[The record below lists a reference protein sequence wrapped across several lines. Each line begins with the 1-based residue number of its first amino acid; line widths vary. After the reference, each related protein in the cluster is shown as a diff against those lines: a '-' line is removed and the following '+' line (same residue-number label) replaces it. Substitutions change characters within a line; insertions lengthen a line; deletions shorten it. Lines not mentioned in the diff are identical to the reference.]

1 MAIEKLH
8 EKIRSMKNPAM
19 VDFGIQMT
27 SIPRHILDAEGDTLS
42 AYTRFCREL
51 MEGLKDSVPSV
62 RFSFDLFALLGADGL
77 NRLSELLK
85 YAADLGYYSVLEGP
99 QILSPWG
106 ADRAAEGIFGGDAY
120 PCDAL
125 LVSPYIGSDA
135 IKPFLP
141 YVREE
146 KKDLFL
152 IVRSPNKSALELQDL
167 YTGSRLAH
175 MSTAEIVNRM
185 GEGLYEKCGYSRVG
199 ASVSAGAPATLRN
212 LRSGCNRMFLL
223 VDGLDYP
230 SGNFKNS
237 SLAFDQ
243 FGYGAVLCAGPSVT
257 AAWQEAE
264 SDGTD
269 FVEHA
274 VKAAENIKRNIS
286 RYITIL

>member
-8 EKIRSMKNPAM
+8 ERIRALKNPAM

-27 SIPRHILDAEGDTLS
+27 SIPQHIMDEEKDTLAS
-42 AYTRFCREL
+42 YTRFCREL
-51 MEGLKDSVPSV
+51 LDGLKEAVPAV
-62 RFSFDLFALLGADGL
+62 RFSFDLFALLGDDGL
-77 NRLSELLK
+77 ARLSGLLK
-85 YAADLGYYSVLEGP
+85 YAADLGYYVALEGP

-106 ADRAAEGIFGGDAY
+106 ADRAAEAIFGGSCY

-125 LVSPYIGSDA
+125 IISPYIGSDA

-146 KKDLFL
+146 KKDVFL

-167 YTGSRLAH
+167 YTGSRLVH

-185 GEGLYEKCGYSRVG
+185 GEGLYEKCGYSRIG
-199 ASVSAGAPATLRN
+199 AVVSAGAPATLKN

-257 AAWQEAE
+257 AAWQETE
-264 SDGTD
+264 SDGVD
-269 FVEHA
+269 FVERA
-274 VKAAENIKRNIS
+274 VKAAENIKKNIS

>member
-8 EKIRSMKNPAM
+8 ERIRKYKNPAM

-27 SIPRHILDAEGDTLS
+27 AIPRHILEEETDTLA

-51 MEGLKDSVPSV
+51 MVGLKELVPAV
-62 RFSFDLFALLGADGL
+62 RFSFDLFALMGANGL
-77 NRLSELLK
+77 VRLSELLNF
-85 YAADLGYYSVLEGP
+85 AVELGYYVALDGP

-106 ADRAAEGIFGGDAY
+106 ADRAAEAIFGADAY

-125 LVSPYIGSDA
+125 IISPYIGSDA

-141 YVREE
+141 FVKDE

-185 GEGLYEKCGYSRVG
+185 GEGLYEKCGYSRI
-199 ASVSAGAPATLRN
+199 AAAVSAGAPATLKN

-230 SGNFKNS
+230 GGNFKNS

-243 FGYGAVLCAGPSVT
+243 FGYGAVVCAGPSVT
-257 AAWQEAE
+257 AAWQDSG
-264 SDGTD
+264 SDGAY
-269 FVEHA
+269 FVECA
-274 VKAAENIKRNIS
+274 VKSAENIKKNIS

>member
-8 EKIRSMKNPAM
+8 ERIRALKNPAM
-19 VDFGIQMT
+19 VDFGIKMT
-27 SIPRHILDAEGDTLS
+27 SIPQHILNAEGDTLA
-42 AYTRFCREL
+42 AYTRFCLEL
-51 MEGLKDSVPSV
+51 LEGLKDSVPAV
-62 RFSFDLFALLGADGL
+62 RFSFNLFALFGPEGL
-77 NRLSELLK
+77 IRLSELMK
-85 YAADLGYYSVLEGP
+85 YAQQLGFYVALEGP
-99 QILSPWG
+99 QILSPWD
-106 ADRAAEGIFGGDAY
+106 ADRTSETIFGGEVY

-125 LVSPYIGSDA
+125 IITPYIGSDA

-141 YVREE
+141 YVKEL

-167 YTGSRLAH
+167 YTGSRLVH
-175 MSTAEIVNRM
+175 MSAAEIVNRM
-185 GEGLYEKCGYSRVG
+185 GEGLYEKCGYSRI
-199 ASVSAGAPATLRN
+199 AAAVSAGAPGTLRN

-230 SGNFKNS
+230 GGNFKNS

-257 AAWQEAE
+257 AAWQETQ
-264 SDGTD
+264 SDGLD
-269 FVEHA
+269 FVECA
-274 VKAAENIKRNIS
+274 VKAVENIKRNIS

>member
-8 EKIRSMKNPAM
+8 ERIRAFKNPAM

-27 SIPRHILDAEGDTLS
+27 SIPRHILDEEGDTLT

-51 MEGLKDSVPSV
+51 LDGLKDAVPAV
-62 RFSFDLFALLGADGL
+62 RFSFNLFALLGAEGL
-77 NRLSELLK
+77 IRLSELMK
-85 YAADLGYYSVLEGP
+85 YAQQLGYYVALEGP
-99 QILSPWG
+99 QILSPWD
-106 ADRAAEGIFGGDAY
+106 ADRAAEAIFGDDTY

-125 LVSPYIGSDA
+125 IITPYIGSDA

-141 YVREE
+141 YVKEN
-146 KKDLFL
+146 KKDMFL
-152 IVRSPNKSALELQDL
+152 ILRSPNKSAVELQDL
-167 YTGSRLAH
+167 FTGSRLVH

-185 GEGLYEKCGYSRVG
+185 GEGLYEKCGYSRIAAG
-199 ASVSAGAPATLRN
+199 VSAGAPGTLRN

-223 VDGLDYP
+223 VEGLDYP
-230 SGNFKNS
+230 GGNFKNS

-264 SDGTD
+264 SDGSD
-269 FVEHA
+269 FVECA
-274 VKAAENIKRNIS
+274 VKSVENIKRNIN